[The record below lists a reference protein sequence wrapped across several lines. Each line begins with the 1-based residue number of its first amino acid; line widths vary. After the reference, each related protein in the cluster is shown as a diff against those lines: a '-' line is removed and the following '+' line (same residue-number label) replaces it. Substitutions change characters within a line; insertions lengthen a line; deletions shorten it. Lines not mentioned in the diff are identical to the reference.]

1 MLDKHPVL
9 KHRDLGAVTGVAHDH
24 APFNRFAPGQEL
36 RFGNDRRPAAAA
48 VPALLA
54 ALALRLQPRRAA
66 DPAHLVVPDTAF
78 ADMNDRGRRV
88 VRGRV
93 VHDRGTVPAA
103 PAPAPAGT
111 SLRLLVVVPVRAA
124 RCHQPGGIGITGV
137 VGIVG
142 LGPVRAT
149 GAVALVEPIRARAGP
164 LEGNRVR
171 IVSALGLLVDTRTPP
186 APAASAT
193 APRRAPVAVA
203 VVGHGGAGDLILV
216 AVGIGHGGAG
226 FGIVLVTGVEH
237 DPEPWP
243 LVPPIRTGRPESGVG
258 RPAGGAR
265 DSRVG
270 VERRDAAPPA
280 ARHKVKSRGV
290 GRLEGHHGD
299 RPPTAQPRLRPC
311 RWTAIPARGHG
322 SGPRWNT
329 GKIS

>member
-1 MLDKHPVL
+1 MD
-9 KHRDLGAVTGVAHDH
+9 
-24 APFNRFAPGQEL
+24 
-36 RFGNDRRPAAAA
+36 
-48 VPALLA
+48 
-54 ALALRLQPRRAA
+54 
-66 DPAHLVVPDTAF
+66 
-78 ADMNDRGRRV
+78 DRGRRV

-103 PAPAPAGT
+103 SASAPPGT

-142 LGPVRAT
+142 LGPVRPA

-164 LEGNRVR
+164 LEGDRVR
-171 IVSALGLLVDTRTPP
+171 IVSALGLLLDTRAPP

-193 APRRAPVAVA
+193 APCRAPVAVA
-203 VVGHGGAGDLILV
+203 VVGHGGTGDPILV
-216 AVGIGHGGAG
+216 AAGIGHGDAG

-243 LVPPIRTGRPESGVG
+243 LVPPVRTGRPESAVG
-258 RPAGGAR
+258 RPAGDAR

-270 VERRDAAPPA
+270 VERRGDAAPPT
-280 ARHKVKSRGV
+280 ARHKVKGRGV

-299 RPPTAQPRLRPC
+299 RPPTAQPRLRPY
-311 RWTAIPARGHG
+311 RWTAVPARGRG
-322 SGPRWNT
+322 GGPRRNT